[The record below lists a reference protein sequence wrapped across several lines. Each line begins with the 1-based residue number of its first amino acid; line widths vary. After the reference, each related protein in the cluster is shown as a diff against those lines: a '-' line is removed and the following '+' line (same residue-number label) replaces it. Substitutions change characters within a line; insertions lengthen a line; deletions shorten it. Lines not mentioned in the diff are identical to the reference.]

1 MNLSSIYF
9 GDTQLYIKKR
19 EQEESAE
26 QSLQPDSAIVTVFA
40 SRIAARCSAKAAPID
55 ALPVKRM
62 FEGRR
67 LRVARKKQPA
77 ES

>member
-62 FEGRR
+62 LG
-67 LRVARKKQPA
+67 
-77 ES
+77 